1 MPPLMAG
8 ENVPEPAV
16 RKIFAQSLDF
26 VVHLDR
32 DLRRP
37 RDGDQAL
44 RRQVREILAVA
55 PSLSTDDFTTEPIFS
70 RRTLGEPLV
79 WTGSM
84 PPEPVTEMIE
94 RALPSDVRL
103 KDLLSGDWRPEP

>member
-1 MPPLMAG
+1 MHRPRQLGRDALYAIVNAALMAG

-37 RDGDQAL
+37 RDGDRACAVRFGDPGGRPLAL
-44 RRQVREILAVA
+44 HRRL
-55 PSLSTDDFTTEPIFS
+55 LEPIFF
-70 RRTLGEPLV
+70 RRTLGEP
-79 WTGSM
+79 WCGPDRC
-84 PPEPVTEMIE
+84 PPS
-94 RALPSDVRL
+94 R
-103 KDLLSGDWRPEP
+103 